1 MKHFSKPAI
10 LMVTTLLW
18 MWSGCSTDDYQL
30 TPGDGVELIQAYS
43 SGGDREPDPDPETD
57 CKCYMRVNSVE
68 NLLFSHPWGI
78 IDETYPLPPSGPFE
92 ICGVANKY
100 YPGQCSGMLAD
111 LPSDFRELNPPSNGW
126 HSFIVS
132 TPYPNFIINTEVR
145 CYLQNG
151 DGSEVLATTTYHQF
165 SFENG
170 ILQPTGEWKFTPRQ
184 FSCTILS
191 SGGTPKD

>member
-68 NLLFSHPWGI
+68 NAQYQKLWGI
-78 IDETYPLPPSGPFE
+78 IDWPSDPNLNDPFTIE
-92 ICGVANKY
+92 GTLNY
-100 YPGQCSGMLAD
+100 YRTLDNQFLE

-126 HSFIVS
+126 HTMLV
-132 TPYPNFIINTEVR
+132 
-145 CYLQNG
+145 NG
-151 DGSEVLATTTYHQF
+151 ETYWF
-165 SFENG
+165 A
-170 ILQPTGEWKFTPRQ
+170 PRQ
-184 FSCTILS
+184 FSCKVLS
-191 SGGTPKD
+191 DNGGTPGN